1 MALSKCTNNANI
13 LNRFYTSPIQAFFA
27 SHLNLIHHSPHHVCV
42 VVLFCNS
49 AKAIVKFSRIA
60 SHSFNFS
67 KQTMMVFTL
76 NEPNEQSTFEKTTT
90 PLLYIGS
97 SYQSSSK
104 AQPLLLVLRCTAFSL
119 LSSCFCLFFQS
130 YCSPCFFKNKTQS
143 TQLKAKNTA
152 LAFLE
157 ITYNLLCKNNNCF
170 PTYQI

>member
-97 SYQSSSK
+97 FLPILVEGSTVVPCVALHSLFTIIKQ
-104 AQPLLLVLRCTAFSL
+104 LLFILSVVLFTMFL
-119 LSSCFCLFFQS
+119 QEQN
-130 YCSPCFFKNKTQS
+130 PIHP
-143 TQLKAKNTA
+143 AKS
-152 LAFLE
+152 
-157 ITYNLLCKNNNCF
+157 
-170 PTYQI
+170 